1 MSDTSTPNVPHF
13 AVILS
18 VLGGSLIL
26 LNSVLLTIWFLIG
39 GSVWGMMGSF
49 TGMMDGFQG
58 MMGSVGFPLAMVSS
72 FALIGIVTGGLVLIG
87 AIMLYRAPRDHVAWG
102 IVILVFSVI
111 SLISMG
117 GFLIG
122 ALVGV
127 VGGLLA
133 LVRE

>member
-1 MSDTSTPNVPHF
+1 MSTEKFPQL

-39 GSVWGMMGSF
+39 GSVWGMMGGF

-58 MMGSVGFPLAMVSS
+58 MMGSVGFPLAMLSS
-72 FALIGIVTGGLVLIG
+72 FALIGIVAGGLVLVG
-87 AIMLYRAPRDHVAWG
+87 AIMLARTPRDRGAWG
-102 IVILVFSVI
+102 IVILVFSVL

-117 GFLIG
+117 AF
-122 ALVGV
+122 
-127 VGGLLA
+127 
-133 LVRE
+133 